1 MLVPGSVG
9 EATELVISGYDTRSR
24 RGSPGH
30 SRTLGPSSAGSR
42 LPEDQENVDF
52 IFIEC
57 IRDLGIGM
65 PSNRARG
72 RGLVWTGAP
81 LRHGHVE
88 PAREAWE
95 IEEIVR
101 AAVADMDAALEAIR
115 FGRYATPSVSPPRRR
130 SCAVRDAIDDAAPP

>member
-1 MLVPGSVG
+1 M
-9 EATELVISGYDTRSR
+9 
-24 RGSPGH
+24 
-30 SRTLGPSSAGSR
+30 
-42 LPEDQENVDF
+42 
-52 IFIEC
+52 
-57 IRDLGIGM
+57 
-65 PSNRARG
+65 
-72 RGLVWTGAP
+72 VWTGAP